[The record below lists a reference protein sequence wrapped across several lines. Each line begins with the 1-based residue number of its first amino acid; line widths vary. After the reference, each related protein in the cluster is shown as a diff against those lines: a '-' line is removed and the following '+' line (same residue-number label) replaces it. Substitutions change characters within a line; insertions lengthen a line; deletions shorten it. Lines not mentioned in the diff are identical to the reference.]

1 MFGMPQPSRPSRIR
15 YFRLAGWLLFL
26 VTFFYVYFF
35 RSNFLTSELRSAMSL
50 SVVTGYVAYLLIG
63 CVRGFTLIPSTSL
76 VLLAIPIFPPLPLFV
91 LTLAGILVSS
101 MSIYYFSESL
111 HLNDVFEEKHQ
122 ARVKKFKE
130 ILQRNSMIIIF
141 TWSLFPLVPTDLIC
155 YVCGVLRIDFRRFIV
170 AVVFGEGLI
179 CGFYIFLG
187 SYAMQLLH
195 ATNIP

>member
-1 MFGMPQPSRPSRIR
+1 VR

-35 RSNFLTSELRSAMSL
+35 RSNFLTSELRSALSA
-50 SVVTGYVAYLLIG
+50 SVVIGYVAYLLIG

-76 VLLAIPIFPPLPLFV
+76 VLLAIPIFPPLPLFA
-91 LTLAGILVSS
+91 LTLAGILISS

-111 HLNDVFEEKHQ
+111 HLNDVFEGKHG
-122 ARVKKFKE
+122 ARVKKLKE
-130 ILQRNSMIIIF
+130 VLQGNSMIIIF

-155 YVCGVLRIDFRRFIV
+155 YVCGVLRIDFRKFII
-170 AVVFGEGLI
+170 AVFLGEGAI

-187 SYAMQLLH
+187 SYALQLLH
-195 ATNIP
+195 ATNTP